1 MKLISVT
8 TVLSPFND
16 FSQVPPD
23 RLAYATQRGTDVHA
37 ACAAY
42 AKGLPAFL
50 SNGSGLYFQSFKN
63 WFDKYVRRALFV
75 EAEFSDPSTY
85 GIIGHVDLV
94 AELVDGRIVVVDYKT
109 PVAESKTWRAQL
121 AAYCY
126 LCKPVVGEVGGMAL
140 KLSPHGKVATAI
152 QYKQQAAD
160 MAAFLSALA
169 AYRYFKE
176 GTGGPK
182 SHKPINAIV
191 A

>member
-8 TVLSPFND
+8 RVLSPFND

-23 RLAYATQRGTDVHA
+23 RLEFAKLRGTDVHA

-140 KLSPHGKVATAI
+140 QLSPEGNAARAIHYKNTASDFANFVA
-152 QYKQQAAD
+152 
-160 MAAFLSALA
+160 ALQC
-169 AYRYFKE
+169 YRAFKE
-176 GTGGPK
+176 
-182 SHKPINAIV
+182 
-191 A
+191 